1 MCPSPSP
8 SASSP
13 TLREKKGGDY
23 VPRLPPG
30 PLPLPRCGRGAGGEG
45 SPSPSPSAPTR
56 WERRGD
62 ARSRGDPAA
71 VQITPLPQRGRGAG
85 GEGYPQRGRGA
96 RGEGSPSPSPSS
108 STRWERR
115 GEERSRGDPAAV
127 QITPLPQRGRG
138 AGGEDYPQ
146 RGRGA
151 GGEGYPYIISLRR

>member
-1 MCPSPSP
+1 MSLTFPFRFLSH
-8 SASSP
+8 AAG
-13 TLREKKGGDY
+13 EEGGDY

-71 VQITPLPQRGRGAG
+71 VQITPLPRC
-85 GEGYPQRGRGA
+85 
-96 RGEGSPSPSPSS
+96 
-108 STRWERR
+108 
-115 GEERSRGDPAAV
+115 
-127 QITPLPQRGRG
+127 
-138 AGGEDYPQ
+138 
-146 RGRGA
+146 GRGA